1 VRKLLFK
8 IKRLFLS
15 QQDKKL
21 CADIYS
27 IIGTKPHNLELY
39 KLSLTQQSNYTTYSN
54 ERLEYLGDAVL
65 GMIVAEYLFSRFPT
79 KNEGFLTQ
87 VRSRIVNREHL
98 NSLCQKI
105 GLADLIKQINTQPI
119 KGISV
124 YGNTLEAFI
133 GAIYLDKG
141 LAICRKFIVQRLLLI
156 YTDIDAVIQNDLNYK
171 SKLLE
176 WTQRNNQSLDFRL
189 IATNGRPHQQEF
201 IIEVLIDSVAVAK
214 GSGFNKKKAEQAA
227 AEKACQLLEII
238 SA

>member
-1 VRKLLFK
+1 MRRVLFK
-8 IKRLFLS
+8 IKQLFLS
-15 QQDKKL
+15 SQDKKL
-21 CADIYS
+21 CADINS
-27 IIGTKPHNLELY
+27 IIGTKLHNLELY
-39 KLSLTQQSNYTTYSN
+39 RLSLTQQSNQTAYSN

-98 NSLCQKI
+98 NALCQKI

-119 KGISV
+119 KGVSV

-141 LAICRKFIVQRLLLI
+141 LLMCRKFIVQRLLLT

-171 SKLLE
+171 SKLIE
-176 WTQRNNQSLDFRL
+176 WAQRNNQSLDFRL
-189 IATNGRPHQQEF
+189 IAINGRPHQQEF
-201 IIEVLIDSVAVAK
+201 IVEVLIDNVAVAK

>member
-1 VRKLLFK
+1 MRKVLFK
-8 IKRLFLS
+8 IKQLFLS

-21 CADIYS
+21 CADIHS

-98 NSLCQKI
+98 NALCQKI
-105 GLADLIKQINTQPI
+105 GLALLIKQMNSQSI
-119 KGISV
+119 KGVSV

-133 GAIYLDKG
+133 GAVYLDKG
-141 LAICRKFIVQRLLLI
+141 LAICRKFIVQRLLLT

-176 WTQRNNQSLDFRL
+176 WTQRNNQTLDFRL
-189 IATNGRPHQQEF
+189 LATNGKPHQQEF
-201 IIEVLIDSVAVAK
+201 IVEVLVNNVVVAT

-227 AEKACQLLEII
+227 AEKACQLLEIV